1 MNRIH
6 KTVELEEGKAKVD
19 IYVKKPSHEVIKRSD
34 RYKAK
39 TWNQCI
45 RDGVITKKELSV
57 LMEERGIWNK
67 EKTAEEEKT
76 TKKILEL

>member
-19 IYVKKPSHEVIKRSD
+19 IYVKKTSHEVIKRSD

-57 LMEERGIWNK
+57 LMESGVFGI
-67 EKTAEEEKT
+67 
-76 TKKILEL
+76 KKKLRRKRKRLRKF